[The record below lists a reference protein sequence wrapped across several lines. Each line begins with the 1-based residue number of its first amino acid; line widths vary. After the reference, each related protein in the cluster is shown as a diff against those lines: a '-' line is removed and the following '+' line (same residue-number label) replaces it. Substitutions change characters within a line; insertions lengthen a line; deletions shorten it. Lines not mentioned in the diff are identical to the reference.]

1 MSTLVILSLG
11 QGNLF
16 EGFPAITV
24 QVGETGKFYKMKVGG
39 SLPPAPEIAR
49 IYQGWRSLYA
59 AYYQSM
65 CLGNS
70 REIDIDDELEIEE
83 GNITNFS
90 SLDLT
95 DLSHQ
100 LSALINAW
108 LSSPEFSNIER
119 QLRTQLKPNQEIR
132 FIIENNGRNDI
143 SVRRLPWH
151 LWNFFEDYF
160 LTEVALSTYEHKQP
174 NRFDFNRPRNTVKI
188 LAIFGESTGID
199 IDKDRNF
206 LENLSHQAEIKFLVE
221 PLLSDL
227 NEQLWQEGW
236 DILFFA
242 GHTSGKNNGLVY
254 INQTDTITIEQIKYA
269 LKQAIGRG
277 LKLAIFNSCDSLALA
292 QQLQDLQIPQVIVM
306 REPVPDLVA
315 QDFLKYFL
323 AEFSQGKS
331 LYTAVRFAR
340 ERLQVLE
347 TNYPCATWLP
357 VICQNP
363 TEAPIIWTQ
372 KGLISENLI
381 NQPIYNNPISSGIIQ
396 TQENSGGEYLSNSNT
411 RAKEPAY
418 SRKNIL
424 LIILTSL
431 LVTASIMGVRYFG
444 ILQPLELKAYDHLM
458 RLRPIVERAD
468 PRLLIITIDEADIKY
483 QNEKKM
489 NLRWSLSDEA
499 LAKLLVKLDK
509 YEPKAIG
516 IDIYRDFSTD
526 NNFPNLV
533 KRLQEDNRIF
543 AVCKVSVSDDGR
555 DGVSVSNEIPR
566 QQVGFGD
573 VIADDDDIPR
583 RQLLFLNPPLNSPCN
598 SEYAFT
604 YLLAKKYLQD
614 KGYEP
619 KFNQEN
625 QLVINDVVFKRLK
638 SHSGGYQQIDA
649 QGYQILLNYRS
660 LASVKKIA
668 PIIALKKIL
677 EDEIEPSAIESIKNR
692 IILIGVTAS
701 SSADYW
707 KTPYSKSSSNNQRQV
722 PGVYVQAQMISQI
735 LGAVENKRPL
745 IWWLPQWL
753 EALWVFAWSVLGA
766 SLAWF
771 VRRNV
776 YLGIAI
782 AVSLITLFVLCG
794 SIFTQAGWIPLVP
807 NALALI
813 ICAVVVKNKW
823 LSIFVNSVTIK
834 SGKQ

>member
-24 QVGETGKFYKMKVGG
+24 QVGETGKFYQMKVGG

-59 AYYQSM
+59 AYYQGM

-70 REIDIDDELEIEE
+70 REVEIDDELEIEE
-83 GNITNFS
+83 ADITNFS

-95 DLSHQ
+95 DLSYQ
-100 LSALINAW
+100 LSASINAW

-132 FIIENNGRNDI
+132 FIIENNNNNDTSI
-143 SVRRLPWH
+143 RRLPWH

-160 LTEVALSTYEHKQP
+160 LTEVALSTYEYKEP
-174 NRFDFNRPRNTVKI
+174 NRFDFNRQRNTVKI

-242 GHTSGKNNGLVY
+242 GHTSGKDKGLVY

-306 REPVPDLVA
+306 REQVPDLVA

-363 TEAPIIWTQ
+363 TEASIIWTQ

-381 NQPIYNNPISSGIIQ
+381 NQSISNNLIDSEVEQ
-396 TQENSGGEYLSNSNT
+396 TQENNQVQYLSDGNS
-411 RAKEPAY
+411 RIKKSAY
-418 SRKNIL
+418 ARKNIL
-424 LIILTSL
+424 LILLTSL
-431 LVTASIMGVRYFG
+431 VVTASIMGVRYLG
-444 ILQPLELKAYDHLM
+444 ILQPWELKAYDHLM
-458 RLRPIVERAD
+458 RLRPIVERVDA
-468 PRLLIITIDEADIKY
+468 RLLIVTIDEADIKY
-483 QNEKKM
+483 QNDSNM

-526 NNFPNLV
+526 ANFPDLA
-533 KRLQEDNRIF
+533 KRLQADNRIF
-543 AVCKVSVSDDGR
+543 AVCKVSVSADGR
-555 DGVSVSNEIPR
+555 DGVSVSNEIPN
-566 QQVGFGD
+566 QQVGFSD
-573 VIADDDDIPR
+573 VIADSNDIPR
-583 RQLLFLNPPLNSPCN
+583 RQLLFLNPPLNSPCT

-619 KFNQEN
+619 KFDREN
-625 QLVINDVVFKRLK
+625 QLAINDIVFKRLK
-638 SHSGGYQQIDA
+638 PHSGGYQQIDA

-660 LASVKKIA
+660 LTSVKKIA
-668 PIIALKKIL
+668 PTITLKKIL
-677 EDEIEPSAIESIKNR
+677 EDEIQPSAIESVKNR

-707 KTPYSKSSSNNQRQV
+707 KTPYSESSPDNQKQV
-722 PGVYVQAQMISQI
+722 PGVYIQAQMISQI
-735 LGAVENKRPL
+735 LSAVENKRPL
-745 IWWLPQWL
+745 IWWFPQWL
-753 EALWVFAWSVLGA
+753 EALWVFVWSILGA

-771 VRRNV
+771 VHRNV

-782 AVSLITLFVLCG
+782 AISLVTLFIICS
-794 SIFTQAGWIPLVP
+794 SIFTQAGWIPMIP

-813 ICAVVVKNKW
+813 ICAVAVKTKW
-823 LSIFVNSVTIK
+823 FSRCLNSEK
-834 SGKQ
+834 SK